1 MFSQKS
7 RSRYHLPLCFDSII
21 LTDAFPPKNFS
32 LPSFSF
38 PAIFSDKFSGKQTIC
53 EYGKGAIFMILLEN
67 ALDYEN
73 YIRLR
78 QSVNW
83 NCFSKEQTLLALQ
96 HSLYDVTAVNETETI
111 AMGRLV
117 GDGMYFMIVDVVVHP
132 AFQNRKIGTAIMRKV
147 IYGEKRNA

>member
-1 MFSQKS
+1 
-7 RSRYHLPLCFDSII
+7 
-21 LTDAFPPKNFS
+21 
-32 LPSFSF
+32 
-38 PAIFSDKFSGKQTIC
+38 
-53 EYGKGAIFMILLEN
+53 MILLEN

-111 AMGRLV
+111 AMGRLI

-132 AFQNRKIGTAIMRKV
+132 AFQNRKIGTAIMQKLLAYVEENTPPGGRSSVSLISEKGKEAFYESLDFKKIPHEFCGSGMRKV
-147 IYGEKRNA
+147 IYGEKDSV